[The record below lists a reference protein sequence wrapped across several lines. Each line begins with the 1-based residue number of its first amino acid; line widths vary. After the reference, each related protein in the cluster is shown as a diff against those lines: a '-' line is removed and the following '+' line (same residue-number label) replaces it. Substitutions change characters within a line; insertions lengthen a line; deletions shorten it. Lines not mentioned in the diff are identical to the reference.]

1 MPVLMLSSH
10 GLSVFHKYKNWY
22 FYFEAGIPS
31 GQCHP
36 EAQYYKS
43 NFRKKKEELCSKLF
57 KMYNDKV
64 FDNKVRDR
72 WTVWGH
78 IYM

>member
-1 MPVLMLSSH
+1 
-10 GLSVFHKYKNWY
+10 
-22 FYFEAGIPS
+22 
-31 GQCHP
+31 
-36 EAQYYKS
+36 
-43 NFRKKKEELCSKLF
+43 
-57 KMYNDKV
+57 MYNDKV